1 MLVPAMPATA
11 LLLTIL
17 AAEPFTDRV
26 RPVLAEHCTACHNPA
41 SAKNRVG
48 FLRAQQAADLER
60 DRGTWRK
67 VAAHL
72 RNRTMPPTA
81 SKLSEEDRLFVA
93 RWVDDRLRATACALG
108 EQAGTVTLRRLNRRE
123 YKNTLRDLF
132 GLEYAAEDLFPADEA
147 GGEGFDNNGETLF
160 VPPML
165 MERYLEAA
173 QQVLDRVVVT
183 PALSRNFNLRE
194 LAPQRRLEKDKPLVL
209 EPGETVR
216 AALQVYNDG
225 DYAVAVWAR
234 RPKDREK
241 PVWLQVDDRAP
252 VQLMFNKD
260 PQNGPTARAQTVKL
274 ARGAHKISVRN
285 GDFPLE
291 LLNVKVDQRLS
302 DPTPDRRVV
311 HHRLFRL
318 EPGDQPSDPRAA
330 ARHLLTRLLPRAFRR
345 PVTAAEIERY
355 LKLYDRSA
363 QRGEPFEESIK
374 LALKAVLV
382 APDFL
387 FLIESEPSDGQG
399 LHALS
404 DHELAARLSYFLW
417 STMPDE
423 ELTALAN
430 AGKLREPATL
440 AAQTNRLL
448 DDPRSRVFAQHFIGQ
463 WLNTKEIGGR
473 IAPTISSVSHFY
485 TPEVA
490 VDLREEPVL
499 FFHHLLSEN
508 KSVLDMLTANYT
520 FMNERLV
527 RFYEYEDKLQVSGT
541 RFQKVT
547 WPDGRRAGLL
557 GMGAVLAVSS
567 QIEQT
572 NPVLRGAWLLDT
584 LLGTPAPAPPPDV
597 PALPKSPK
605 GVKALTMRQRLQQHQ
620 ADATCASCHRLIDP
634 MGYALEN
641 FDWLGR
647 WRDTDNGQAIDAAG
661 VMPTGESFNGP
672 VELRQALL
680 AKKEDFL
687 RRVIGKVMG
696 YGLGRSLED
705 ADHCTIQRILEKLE
719 RENYGTRTLVTEVV
733 LSTPFRY
740 RSPGARKEVDESK
753 PVKKQKLDFK

>member
-1 MLVPAMPATA
+1 MPTAAA
-11 LLLTIL
+11 LLLLL
-17 AAEPFTDRV
+17 AADPFAGKI
-26 RPVLAEHCTACHNPA
+26 RPVLTEHCAACHNPA
-41 SAKNRVG
+41 SPKNKIG
-48 FLRAQQAADLER
+48 FLRAQQPEEMEK

-81 SKLSEEDRLFVA
+81 SKLTDEDRLFIA
-93 RWVDDRLRATACALG
+93 NWVDARLRTTACALG
-108 EQAGTVTLRRLNRRE
+108 EQAGAVTLRRLNRRE

-132 GLEYAAEDLFPADEA
+132 SLDYNAEDLFPADEA

-173 QQVLDRVVVT
+173 QQVLDRVVLT
-183 PALSRNFNLRE
+183 PALSRNFGLRE
-194 LAPQRRLEKDKPLVL
+194 LAPQRTIEKDKPLTLAPAEEVNA
-209 EPGETVR
+209 T
-216 AALQVYNDG
+216 LQIFNDG
-225 DYAVAVWAR
+225 DYSVAVWAR

-241 PVWLQVDDRAP
+241 PMFLKIDDRAP
-252 VQLMFNKD
+252 ITLNFNKD
-260 PQNGPTARAQTVKL
+260 PQNGPTARAQLFKL
-274 ARGAHKISVRN
+274 ARGAHKINVRN
-285 GDFPLE
+285 GDFPIE
-291 LLNVKVDQRLS
+291 LLNVKVDQRLP
-302 DPTPDRRVV
+302 DLTPDRRVV
-311 HHRLFRL
+311 HQRLLRL
-318 EPGDQPSDPRAA
+318 EPGEQPSNPHSA
-330 ARHLLTRLLPRAFRR
+330 ARHLITRLLPRAFRR
-345 PVTAAEIERY
+345 PVTTPEIDRY
-355 LKLYDRSA
+355 LKLYERSA
-363 QRGEPFEESIK
+363 ARGEPFEESVK
-374 LALKAVLV
+374 LALKAILV

-387 FLIESEPSDGQG
+387 FLIESEPVEKTG
-399 LHALS
+399 LHPLT

-430 AGKLREPATL
+430 AGKLREAQTL

-473 IAPTISSVSHFY
+473 IAPTISSVSAFY

-490 VDLREEPVL
+490 VDLREEPIL
-499 FFHHLLSEN
+499 FFHYLLSEN
-508 KSVLDMLTANYT
+508 KSLLDLLTANYT

-527 RFYEYEDKLQVSGT
+527 KFYEYDDKIALTGT
-541 RFQKVT
+541 RFQKVP
-547 WPDGRRAGLL
+547 WPDQRRAGLL

-597 PALPKSPK
+597 PALPKTPK
-605 GVKALTMRQRLQQHQ
+605 GPRGLTMRQRLQQHQ
-620 ADATCASCHRLIDP
+620 ADATCASCHKLIDP

-647 WRDTDNGQAIDAAG
+647 WRDTDNGHPIDASG
-661 VMPTGESFNGP
+661 VLPTGETFNG
-672 VELRQALL
+672 VIEMRQALL
-680 AKKEDFL
+680 SKKDEFL
-687 RRVIGKVMG
+687 RRVVGKVMG
-696 YGLGRSLED
+696 YALGRSLED
-705 ADHCTIQRILEKLE
+705 ADHCTIQRLMEKLE
-719 RENYGTRTLVTEVV
+719 RQNYGTRTLVQEIV

-740 RSPGARKEVDESK
+740 RAPGARKEAEEPRAPSK
-753 PVKKQKLDFK
+753 KPKLDYK

>member
-1 MLVPAMPATA
+1 MSTA
-11 LLLTIL
+11 FALFTLL
-17 AAEPFTDRV
+17 AADSFTERV
-26 RPVLAEHCTACHNPA
+26 RPVLAEHCTQCHNPA
-41 SAKNRVG
+41 SPKNRVG
-48 FLRAQQAADLER
+48 FLKAQQAGDLER

-81 SKLSEEDRLFVA
+81 SKLSEDDRLFVA
-93 RWVDDRLRATACALG
+93 RWVDERLRTTACALG

-132 GLEYAAEDLFPADEA
+132 SLEYAAEDIFPADEA

-173 QQVLDRVVVT
+173 QQVLDKVVVT
-183 PALSRNFNLRE
+183 PALSRNFGVRE
-194 LAPQRRLEKDKPLVL
+194 LAPKRTVEKDKPLVL
-209 EPGETVR
+209 EPAEEVNAT
-216 AALQVYNDG
+216 LQVFNDG

-241 PVWLQVDDRAP
+241 PVWLKVDDRAP

-260 PQNGPTARAQTVKL
+260 PQNGPTARAQGLKL
-274 ARGAHKISVRN
+274 ARGPHKIQVKN
-285 GDFPLE
+285 GEWPIE
-291 LLNVKVDQRLS
+291 LLNVKVDQRLAE
-302 DPTPDRRVV
+302 PTPDRRVV
-311 HHRLFRL
+311 HHRLFRM
-318 EPGDQPSDPRAA
+318 EPGEQPANPRAT
-330 ARHLLTRLLPRAFRR
+330 ARHLLGRVLPRAFRR
-345 PVTAAEIERY
+345 PVTTVEIDRYMKLFDKSAE
-355 LKLYDRSA
+355 
-363 QRGEPFEESIK
+363 RGEPFEESVK

-387 FLIESEPSDGQG
+387 FLIESEPVEKTG
-399 LHALS
+399 LHALN

-423 ELTALAN
+423 ELAALAN
-430 AGKLREPATL
+430 AGKLREPTVL
-440 AAQTNRLL
+440 AAQTDRLL

-499 FFHHLLSEN
+499 FFHHLVSEN
-508 KSVLDMLTANYT
+508 RSLLELLTANYT

-527 RFYEYEDKLQVSGT
+527 RFYGYEDQLRVSGT
-541 RFQKVT
+541 RFQKVQ
-547 WPDGRRAGLL
+547 WPDQRRAGLL
-557 GMGAVLAVSS
+557 GMGAVLAVSAS
-567 QIEQT
+567 IEQT
-572 NPVLRGAWLLDT
+572 SPVLRGAWLLDT

-605 GVKALTMRQRLQQHQ
+605 GAGALTMRQRLQMHQ
-620 ADATCASCHRLIDP
+620 ADATCAACHKLIDP
-634 MGYALEN
+634 MGFALEN

-647 WRDTDNGQAIDAAG
+647 WRDTEGGRPIDASG
-661 VMPTGESFNGP
+661 VMPTGEKFNGP
-672 VELRQALL
+672 VELRTALL
-680 AKKEDFL
+680 AKKEEFL

-696 YGLGRSLED
+696 YAMGRSLED
-705 ADHCTIQRILEKLE
+705 ADHCTTQRLLERLEK
-719 RENYGTRTLVTEVV
+719 ENYGARTLVREVV

-740 RSPGARKEVDESK
+740 RAPGARREPDEAK
-753 PVKKQKLDFK
+753 PAKKQPKLDYK